1 MRKKVA
7 KPFHPAVRIGLT
19 VLSVLAF
26 LALLVGSAR
35 LGVVMALQDL
45 PDSARHKKGY
55 QAGVELRAGQ
65 DGGALYFA
73 ESVQALRDFYFRYPS
88 EDARQ
93 KAEAE
98 SQGIRRVF
106 GRPSSAPFGRM
117 RIAFWWRCFQDPL
130 PENSGFTKAS
140 SRSPIGQNLDPSKIR
155 WRERC
160 H

>member
-55 QAGVELRAGQ
+55 QAGLELRAGQ

-106 GRPSSAPFGRM
+106 GETKFRTIRQDADCLLVEVLSGPFTGE
-117 RIAFWWRCFQDPL
+117 FWFHQSQL
-130 PENSGFTKAS
+130 PEPD
-140 SRSPIGQNLDPSKIR
+140 RSKP
-155 WRERC
+155 
-160 H
+160 